1 VHDGTQP
8 GAGHDSAVAAEYTQG
23 GAGAEAAECSGIVVQ
38 VGFEAGHAVQ
48 WEWSE
53 DGAGAGY
60 DSAVTVEYAQGGAG
74 ADATEYSGIAVQVG
88 FEAGHGSA
96 VGVECKTALVQGT
109 TVQWQSTLRPVL
121 VQRQRSE
128 VGGAS
133 AEGSGSGVR
142 SEVRPRRVVAAE

>member
-1 VHDGTQP
+1 VRLDLLSTGTRKCSGSGVQDGA
-8 GAGHDSAVAAEYTQG
+8 GAGHDSAVAEYTKAD
-23 GAGAEAAECSGIVVQ
+23 AGAVAVEC
-38 VGFEAGHAVQ
+38 
-48 WEWSE
+48 
-53 DGAGAGY
+53 
-60 DSAVTVEYAQGGAG
+60 
-74 ADATEYSGIAVQVG
+74 SGIAVQVG

-121 VQRQRSE
+121 VQRQPSE
-128 VGGAS
+128 VGGVS